1 LVLFKTP
8 RADEDEDEEVEE
20 EVIGIRIM
28 SAYISFYIDFN
39 KAAMISLSKVRYTR
53 ESALL

>member
-28 SAYISFYIDFN
+28 SAYISYIDLN